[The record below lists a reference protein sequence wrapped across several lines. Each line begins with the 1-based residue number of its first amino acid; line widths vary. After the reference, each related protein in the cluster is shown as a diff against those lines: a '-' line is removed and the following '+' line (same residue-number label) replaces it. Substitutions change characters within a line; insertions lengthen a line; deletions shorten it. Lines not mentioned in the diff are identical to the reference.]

1 MSRSCTL
8 SLFLAA
14 TAALLAPGLAAANLR
29 APGSVPHSPSS
40 ALYAPAGGLTVT
52 GEELAFDCS
61 ERCAVTAAYAVTAA
75 KEGRLAFEFIL
86 PVKEQVAVRVGPASA
101 AVKVGPA
108 EPLGEREAK
117 GLAAAG
123 ARSFRGD
130 RVPLYRARFE
140 ATLAAGA
147 NRIVVT
153 YSQPL
158 GAYERDYGYFKKG
171 RWVQAFQYEVWPL
184 KEWTLAPGFT
194 AKVTVTMPR
203 PAPGWW
209 KRTFGQVRSIACHG
223 MTGDKGAS
231 LAGAR
236 LTQKGRTL
244 EYRVDLGAAALP
256 DRLACSMGDEDL
268 IR

>member
-1 MSRSCTL
+1 MPSRVL
-8 SLFLAA
+8 LLLFL
-14 TAALLAPGLAAANLR
+14 LASLGSTPARANLR
-29 APGSVPHSPSS
+29 APGSVPHAPSS

-52 GEELAFDCS
+52 GEELTFDCS
-61 ERCAVTAAYAVTAA
+61 ERCAVTAAYAVSAA

-86 PVKEQVAVRVGPASA
+86 PVKEQVAVRAGPAGA

-117 GLAAAG
+117 GLAAAS

-130 RVPLYRARFE
+130 CAPLYRARFE

-171 RWVQAFQYEVWPL
+171 RWVRTFQYEVWPL
-184 KEWTLAPGFT
+184 KEWMLARGFT
-194 AKVTVTMPR
+194 ARLIVTMPR

-209 KRTFGQVRSIACHG
+209 KRTFGTVRSIACRALKDD
-223 MTGDKGAS
+223 TS
-231 LAGAR
+231 TPLVGAR
-236 LTQKGRTL
+236 LTQKGGTL
-244 EYRVDLGAAALP
+244 EYRADLPAAALP
-256 DRLACSMGDEDL
+256 DRLVCNLGDEDL

>member
-1 MSRSCTL
+1 MSRTAQLLVVVLITL
-8 SLFLAA
+8 ASG
-14 TAALLAPGLAAANLR
+14 PAAANLR
-29 APGSVPHSPSS
+29 APGFVPHSPSS

-52 GEELAFDCS
+52 GEELSFDCT

-86 PVKEQVAVRVGPASA
+86 PVKEQVAVRVGPAGA

-108 EPLGEREAK
+108 EPLNQREAK
-117 GLAAAG
+117 AMDAAN
-123 ARSFRGD
+123 ARSFRSD
-130 RVPLYRARFE
+130 RTPLYRARFE
-140 ATLAAGA
+140 ATLVAGA

-171 RWVQAFQYEVWPL
+171 RWVQTFQYEVWPL
-184 KEWTLAPGFT
+184 KEWALAPGFT
-194 AKVTVTMPR
+194 ASLTVTMPR

-209 KRTFGQVRSIACHG
+209 KRTFGKVRSIACRSLK
-223 MTGDKGAS
+223 GDTS
-231 LAGAR
+231 TPLVGAR
-236 LTQKGRTL
+236 VTQRGRTL
-244 EYRVDLGAAALP
+244 EYRANLAAAGLP
-256 DRLACSMGDEDL
+256 DRLACSLGDEDL

>member
-1 MSRSCTL
+1 MRPCTP
-8 SLFLAA
+8 SPIVVIA
-14 TAALLAPGLAAANLR
+14 AALLAPALAAANLR
-29 APGSVPHSPSS
+29 APGHVPHSPSS
-40 ALYAPAGGLTVT
+40 ALRAPAGGLTVA
-52 GEELAFDCS
+52 GEELTCACA
-61 ERCAVTAAYAVTAA
+61 ERCAVTAVYAVTAA
-75 KEGRLAFEFIL
+75 KEARLAFEFIL
-86 PVKEQVAVRVGPASA
+86 PVKEQVAVRVGRAG
-101 AVKVGPA
+101 AVVRVGPA
-108 EPLGEREAK
+108 EPLNEREAA

-153 YSQPL
+153 YDQPL
-158 GAYERDYGYFKKG
+158 GAFERDHGYFKKG
-171 RWVQAFQYEVWPL
+171 RWVQTFQYEVWPL
-184 KEWTLAPGFT
+184 KEWKLAPGFT

-209 KRTFGQVRSIACHG
+209 KRTFGKVRSIACHG
-223 MTGDKGAS
+223 HAGGKDAP

-236 LTQKGRTL
+236 LTQRGRTL
-244 EYRVDLGAAALP
+244 EYRADLGAATLP
-256 DRLACSMGDEDL
+256 DRLVCNLGDEDL